1 MFEKLFKLP
10 AVIARHKSAPYAKER
25 QRYLLHCYKQGYAH
39 ATLRTIADELLWVAR
54 KLSIYPTLKLSIE
67 QIKAVAEDW
76 KDRELLCGHTLN
88 KQWTSYRFIR
98 IAKLWLGFLGCLDEV

>member
-39 ATLRTIADELLWVAR
+39 ATLRTIADELL
-54 KLSIYPTLKLSIE
+54 
-67 QIKAVAEDW
+67 
-76 KDRELLCGHTLN
+76 
-88 KQWTSYRFIR
+88 
-98 IAKLWLGFLGCLDEV
+98 